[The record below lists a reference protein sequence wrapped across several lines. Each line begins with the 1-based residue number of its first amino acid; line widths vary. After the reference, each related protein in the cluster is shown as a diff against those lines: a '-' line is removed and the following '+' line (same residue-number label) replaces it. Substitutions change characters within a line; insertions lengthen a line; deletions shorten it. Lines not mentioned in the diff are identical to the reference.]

1 MKLPTER
8 QLRFGIAV
16 NLGTV
21 VAGVGY
27 YSSFNNLR
35 RYAAEH
41 GFSFPAGLPIGM
53 DLGIPA
59 LLILDSLHPNRFL
72 RWSAWAITAA
82 TIAGNAAVTPGH
94 DPLSAGLHAILPL
107 IAVVFFEAARRFKRA
122 EDPAEI
128 ARKAARKLDRI
139 RWSRYLVRPVRTV
152 RLRARMVAWEV
163 TSYKI
168 ALQLESA
175 ILHARTVL
183 AYEYKKR
190 SWADT
195 RDLVPIIL
203 KHQLDTGQ
211 LPDHLLYGTD
221 WQQAV
226 RAWVV
231 EALDELD
238 PSRVA
243 EPEPEHQ
250 CPVVFAPSP
259 DPLPERDPWDRLW
272 DQLDRLTPEGVD
284 HAQMAL
290 AYALAR
296 QHFDQLRRHISGSK
310 LAGLPGLGKTRAL
323 LIADALKTGYETVS
337 DHRSE
342 DRSDTAAPDPDAA
355 TPQTGPVPAA
365 LASLNGGPVTT
376 IPAP

>member
-1 MKLPTER
+1 MKLPTDR

-16 NLGTV
+16 SLGTI

-27 YSSFNNLR
+27 YSSFNNLK

-59 LLILDSLHPNRFL
+59 LLLLDSLRPNRFL

-94 DPLSAGLHAILPL
+94 DILSAGLHAILPL

-152 RLRARMVAWEV
+152 RLRARMVAWET
-163 TSYKI
+163 TSYKT

-175 ILHARTVL
+175 ILYARTVL
-183 AYEYKKR
+183 AYEYGQR
-190 SWADT
+190 SWAAT
-195 RDLVPIIL
+195 RNLVPIIL
-203 KHQLDTGQ
+203 VHQLDTGQ
-211 LPDHLLYGTD
+211 LPERMLYETD
-221 WQQAV
+221 WQAAV
-226 RAWVV
+226 RAWVL
-231 EALDELD
+231 ATLNELD
-238 PSRVA
+238 PSRVP

-250 CPVVFAPSP
+250 CPVVFESGPE
-259 DPLPERDPWDRLW
+259 PLPERDPWDRLW
-272 DQLDRLTPEGVD
+272 DRLDQLTPEGID
-284 HAQMAL
+284 PGYMTL

-296 QHFDQLRRHISGSK
+296 QHFDQFRRPISGSK
-310 LAGLPGLGKTRAL
+310 LAGLPGLGKPKAL
-323 LIADALKTGYETVS
+323 LIAEALKTGYETVT
-337 DHRSE
+337 DHQSE
-342 DRSDTAAPDPDAA
+342 DRSETAAPDQAEPA
-355 TPQTGPVPAA
+355 PQTAPIPAA
-365 LASLNGGPVTT
+365 LASLNGGPATSV
-376 IPAP
+376 PAP